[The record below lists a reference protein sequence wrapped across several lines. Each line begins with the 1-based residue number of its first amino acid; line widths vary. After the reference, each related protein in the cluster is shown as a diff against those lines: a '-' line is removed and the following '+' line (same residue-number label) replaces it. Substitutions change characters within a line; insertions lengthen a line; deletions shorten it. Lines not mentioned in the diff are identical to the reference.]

1 MEDKTWK
8 KISVSYLV
16 SSRKDIYVGSFIAD
30 VFSIFGCDSG
40 KVDSGVIKYTIHD
53 LPPSKAKYNVQLFI
67 AGIKTDDGNANINIW
82 EPKVDGSNGLLTFN
96 LKSNANPS
104 IQNIHISYIV
114 WGKISF

>member
-1 MEDKTWK
+1 M
-8 KISVSYLV
+8 
-16 SSRKDIYVGSFIAD
+16 GSFIAD